1 MAFNEEHQIHAKAKG
16 VMNVEE
22 IYHKLVLQPLR
33 LRRSTCR
40 IFGNKIKKVYDQR
53 SVDFEV
59 FAQRLEDTYNSFD
72 EKGYDVVNVVP
83 VVMGTS
89 DQCSTTKGDYIGDVG
104 FSITRG
110 ALVVGK
116 RRED

>member
-1 MAFNEEHQIHAKAKG
+1 MSKKFITSWFYSRLDSEEVPAG
-16 VMNVEE
+16 F
-22 IYHKLVLQPLR
+22 
-33 LRRSTCR
+33 
-40 IFGNKIKKVYDQR
+40 FGNKIKKVYDQR
-53 SVDFEV
+53 SVDFDV